1 MGSYLNPGA
10 TSFRNSLRSE
20 IYIDKSGLIE
30 KTNKQTD
37 AYRAEIYLCQP
48 AKTFWKIYGCKYAGC
63 ILWKRRKH
71 RRVV

>member
-30 KTNKQTD
+30 KTN
-37 AYRAEIYLCQP
+37 
-48 AKTFWKIYGCKYAGC
+48 GC
-63 ILWKRRKH
+63 IQSRDISASAGQGALENLWLQICWLHIMEEKKTQKSCLII
-71 RRVV
+71 